1 MPRQPNGDKMK
12 WKEAVDNKGV
22 KKSSSKSEIKR
33 RDSIKSTSSQ
43 TEIKRTSSSKSV
55 PVRKDSIK
63 SPNEFLAKVTCWQQ
77 RVDPEIEVNLDK
89 KRKQRPV
96 SIAGDADSLNL
107 LQVGNLKRTLSMNS
121 LAIAEDGVIY
131 VFPSAFELCL
141 RISMLDRL
149 NLFRPRFICF
159 HCFRVL
165 C

>member
-1 MPRQPNGDKMK
+1 MK

-89 KRKQRPV
+89 NTGPPENTLVYQNKRDV
-96 SIAGDADSLNL
+96 SEGLCVSQTADLDNSIVLESKSAQVESSNL
-107 LQVGNLKRTLSMNS
+107 
-121 LAIAEDGVIY
+121 
-131 VFPSAFELCL
+131 
-141 RISMLDRL
+141 
-149 NLFRPRFICF
+149 
-159 HCFRVL
+159 
-165 C
+165 